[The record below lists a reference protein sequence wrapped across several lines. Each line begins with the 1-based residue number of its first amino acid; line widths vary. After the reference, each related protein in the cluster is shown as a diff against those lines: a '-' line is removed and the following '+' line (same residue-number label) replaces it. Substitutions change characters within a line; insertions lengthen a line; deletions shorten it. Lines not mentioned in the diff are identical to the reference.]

1 MSSVEQRG
9 LINGK
14 LNRFLLN
21 FSIDAFF
28 PVHTNRF
35 HKIMLIEEENK
46 LAKLGDAIAI
56 SNLKL

>member
-1 MSSVEQRG
+1 MSSVEHRG

-21 FSIDAFF
+21 FSIDVFF